1 MAEDTLSEE
10 VAGPREPGSEHGVRR
25 ARGARVGRSVVA
37 LLLMGGV
44 FVLAPLATARGQG
57 GDTVVARP
65 LEAVRV
71 TVSRESS
78 RSVLDLPFGVSR
90 LEVDSA
96 RTGIRRGSLT
106 ELLLV
111 VPGVVVSNRHNPTQ
125 DPRLAVRGFGSR
137 SAFGI
142 RGVRVVR
149 DGVPLTLADG
159 QTAVDFVDLEAVGS
173 VEVMRGAAGALYGNA
188 SGGVLDLKSAPFA
201 SRAFAPSLRYV
212 GNADA
217 SRWSAAGSGSSGS
230 FGWRGTLTGNR
241 SDGPRDYSDARST
254 GFFGDA
260 GWRGA
265 AGMLR
270 AQFTW
275 YDAPAAENPG
285 AVTALELRDTPTV
298 ADSQNIRKRAS
309 KAVGQKLL
317 SLTGERTWD
326 AGGASATVFSGW
338 RDLYNPQPFA
348 IVGFDRRTLG
358 ASARVEQR
366 GMLHHHP
373 WRLTVGSDV
382 QSQADDRRNFVNCAG
397 LTGGGRSAAT
407 CPTPADRGAETIHQ
421 EEKVASAG
429 VFVRGEV
436 ERAFLT
442 VTGTLRGDRTVFT
455 VRDYRA
461 AYAVGGAVQSRTM
474 GAVTPMFGVAFRVR
488 PALALYGN
496 VASSFETPTTTELAN
511 RPDGSAGLNRDLDP
525 QRGRTLETGVKGVV
539 GGRVF
544 VDLALFDIA
553 TRGELIPYEIPNS
566 GGRRYFRNAGRT
578 QRRGAELGVMASLG
592 SVDLGGTLTR
602 LSYTYEEYRVGT
614 TRLDG
619 NDVPGVAPLTT
630 SLFATARR
638 RWGFA
643 TVEMQQASRTAAD
656 DANANHAPGWVLWN
670 ARIGLVPRT
679 RVGIE
684 PVVGIENLFDRHY
697 AANIVTNATRGR
709 YFEPGAGRRVYV
721 AVRVRQ

>member
-1 MAEDTLSEE
+1 MAEDTLSDQ
-10 VAGPREPGSEHGVRR
+10 VAGPRERGSDRG
-25 ARGARVGRSVVA
+25 ARGARWGRSGGA
-37 LLLMGGV
+37 LLLIGGV
-44 FVLAPLATARGQG
+44 LVLAPLATARGQG

-90 LEVDSA
+90 LQVDSA

-188 SGGVLDLKSAPFA
+188 SGGVLEFNSVPYAP
-201 SRAFAPSLRYV
+201 RAFAPSLRYV

-265 AGMLR
+265 AGTLR

-275 YDAPAAENPG
+275 YDAPTAENPG
-285 AVTALELRDTPTV
+285 AVTAIELRDVPTV

-366 GMLHHHP
+366 GMLRHHP

-397 LTGGGRSAAT
+397 LTGGGRPAAT
-407 CPTPADRGAETIHQ
+407 CPTLADRGAETIHQ

-442 VTGTLRGDRTVFT
+442 VTGTLRGDRTAFT

-553 TRGELIPYEIPNS
+553 TRDELIPFEIANS

-578 QRRGAELGVMASLG
+578 QRRGAELGVTASLG
-592 SVDLGGTLTR
+592 AVELGGTLTR

-643 TVEMQQASRTAAD
+643 TLEMQQASRTAAD
-656 DANANHAPGWVLWN
+656 DANVNHAPGWVLWN
-670 ARIGLVPRT
+670 ARIGLAPRN
-679 RVGIE
+679 RFGVE
-684 PVVGIENLFDRHY
+684 PVVGIDNMFDRHY

-721 AVRVRQ
+721 AVRYHAWP